1 MLNIVRM
8 NKNIY
13 GGFFWNFIFF
23 KFIIMIM
30 FFVIF
35 MIKMIGDMV
44 FYR

>member
-13 GGFFWNFIFF
+13 GGFFWKFIFF
-23 KFIIMIM
+23 KFIIMII
-30 FFVIF
+30 FFVIL